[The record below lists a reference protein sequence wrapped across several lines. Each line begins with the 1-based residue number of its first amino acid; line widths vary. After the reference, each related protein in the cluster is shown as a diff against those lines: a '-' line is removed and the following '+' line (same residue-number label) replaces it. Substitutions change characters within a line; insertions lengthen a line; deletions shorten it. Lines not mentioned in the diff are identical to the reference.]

1 MMNTQNKRYDT
12 EASKRN
18 RMWKQIEENMRLK
31 TQS

>member
-12 EASKRN
+12 EVKEETGCGN
-18 RMWKQIEENMRLK
+18 RQKKNMRLK